1 MRALGSLWLVEHPY
15 PCFHFLAWL
24 EAHKIPWWY
33 VDDIAGSRI
42 SGNPTISSLDLKH
55 PKISKFDPALFDES
69 VYQRIEG
76 GLNRFLGFGLREV

>member
-1 MRALGSLWLVEHPY
+1 MWALGSLWLVEFPY

-24 EAHKIPWWY
+24 EAHEIPWWD

-55 PKISKFDPALFDES
+55 PKIPKFDPALFDES
-69 VYQRIEG
+69 VYECIEG
-76 GLNRFLGFGLREV
+76 GLNCFLSFRLREV